1 MFKDDFNKG
10 RYYETLVANIIRAN
24 RPDLQ
29 VELLPEERN
38 TKGDILINGKTYIEV
53 KTWNCADF
61 YVEEAQITKDFMY
74 EHKGWI
80 YHPYEIIIIVD
91 PNCKLLYVID
101 AAKLREN
108 YARYGRYTP
117 GLEQSDWFTDFYLFN
132 VNELLATG
140 AVMRRVSYN
149 SYNNLREVVSLGANA
164 RKVNEECRN
173 LMKECGLI

>member
-61 YVEEAQITKDFMY
+61 YVEEAQITKDYMY
-74 EHKGWI
+74 ERKGWI

-91 PNCKLLYVID
+91 PSSKLLYVID

-108 YARYGRYTP
+108 YARYGRYEP
-117 GLEQSDWFTDFYLFN
+117 GHEQSDWFSDFYLFN
-132 VNELLATG
+132 IKELYATG
-140 AVMRRVSYN
+140 AVMNRVSYN
-149 SYNNLREVVSLGANA
+149 DCNELREAA
-164 RKVNEECRN
+164 RLNGKAREINEECRN